1 MKQRARIAVVGAGK
15 IGLVHMAQAMKEG
28 ELAGVVDPSPETRDA
43 AATLEAPWFSSLG
56 EMLSEMRPDGVV
68 VATPNRLHVPQ
79 ALECVAAGVPVLVE
93 KPLADT
99 PAAARD
105 LVRAAREARVP
116 LLVGHHRRYN
126 PLIAAARAQIK
137 AGAIGR
143 LVAVSAQCWFRK
155 PDSYFDIPWRTQP
168 GAGPMLTNLIHDIDL
183 MRHLCGDV
191 AAVQAQQASIAR
203 GHAVED
209 TAAVIL
215 RFRSGALATMTVSDA
230 VVAPWSW
237 ELTAGENPEYPRISA
252 ACYTIGGT
260 TGSLSLPD
268 LGLWHYE
275 GEADWGQPISRK
287 ALTCQGGDPLGL
299 QMRHFCQVAL
309 GRADPLVPGEEGL
322 ATLEVLDAI
331 RQAAESGRQVSLLS
345 IGSDPDLPHSEARA
359 S

>member
-1 MKQRARIAVVGAGK
+1 MKHRARIAVVGAGK
-15 IGLVHMAQAMKEG
+15 IGLVHMAHVMREG
-28 ELAGVVDPSPETRDA
+28 ELAGVVDPSPEARDA

-56 EMLSEMRPDGVV
+56 EMLAGDRPDGVV

-99 PAAARD
+99 PAAARA
-105 LVRAAREARVP
+105 LVSAARQAGVP
-116 LLVGHHRRYN
+116 LLVGHHRRHN
-126 PLIAAARAQIK
+126 PLIAAARAQIE

-143 LVAVSAQCWFRK
+143 LVAVNALCWFRK
-155 PDSYFDIPWRTQP
+155 PDSYFRIPWRTQP

-191 AAVQAQQASIAR
+191 ACVQAQQASIAR
-203 GHAVED
+203 GHEVED
-209 TAAVIL
+209 TAAVIM

-237 ELTAGENPEYPRISA
+237 ELTAGENPDYPRTSA

-260 TGSLSLPD
+260 AGSLSLPD

-287 ALTCQGGDPLGL
+287 ALTRQGGDPLAL
-299 QMRHFCQVAL
+299 QMRHFCEVAL
-309 GRADPLVPGEEGL
+309 GGAAPLVPGEEGL

-331 RQAAESGRQVSLLS
+331 RQAAESGRQVTLPSAD
-345 IGSDPDLPHSEARA
+345 DPDFPHNEARA